1 TGMLIFS
8 FWSGN
13 QRLTVVSFAIG
24 MALILAG
31 LLQTGETW
39 EEKIQK
45 KIRSYEP
52 LDIDAMRTLALS
64 VFHKDELTQKELRKW
79 LDAEFSAISDA
90 ALRGGSRNA

>member
-1 TGMLIFS
+1 MLIFS

-24 MALILAG
+24 MAG

-64 VFHKDELTQKELRKW
+64 VFHKDELTGKNSEV
-79 LDAEFSAISDA
+79 AG
-90 ALRGGSRNA
+90 RGVQRHF

>member
-1 TGMLIFS
+1 MAGKSKPHWIFWVGTLTATGMLIFS

-13 QRLTVVSFAIG
+13 QRLTVVFFA
-24 MALILAG
+24 MEWLILAG

-64 VFHKDELTQKELRKW
+64 VFQRM
-79 LDAEFSAISDA
+79 S
-90 ALRGGSRNA
+90 